1 MELLPHSAFIGL
13 EGFYK
18 LNLLKYCMT
27 ITALQAA
34 TISVTMATE
43 KNFGDQNSEESRQL
57 ATNRLKEKLI

>member
-43 KNFGDQNSEESRQL
+43 KKFW
-57 ATNRLKEKLI
+57 